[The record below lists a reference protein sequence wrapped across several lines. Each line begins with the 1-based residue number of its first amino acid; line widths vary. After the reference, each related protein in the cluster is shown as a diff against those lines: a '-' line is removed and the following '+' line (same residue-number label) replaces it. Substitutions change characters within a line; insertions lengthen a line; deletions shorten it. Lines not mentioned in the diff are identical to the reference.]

1 MSKEEDDRAGDDA
14 PLHRTDSSAGDR
26 EAPVGDAGFE
36 APKRP
41 RTAAQIAA
49 FEKARA
55 KRAENLAKKVEKK
68 PAPEPEPEP
77 TPPPAPEPMAK
88 SSPAPR
94 RKPRSDAG
102 KRRGHLVRYEE
113 DPEEV
118 GEPEVRSAPPPP
130 YFVIV

>member
-1 MSKEEDDRAGDDA
+1 MSKEDDQAGDDA

-55 KRAENLAKKVEKK
+55 TRAANLAKKVEKK
-68 PAPEPEPEP
+68 PTPEPEPD
-77 TPPPAPEPMAK
+77 PEPVAAPP
-88 SSPAPR
+88 PAPR

-102 KRRGHLVRYEE
+102 KRRGRLVRYEE
-113 DPEEV
+113 EPKEE

>member
-1 MSKEEDDRAGDDA
+1 MSKEDDQAGDDA

-26 EAPVGDAGFE
+26 EAPVGDVGFE

-41 RTAAQIAA
+41 RSAAQIAA

-77 TPPPAPEPMAK
+77 TPPPAPEPMAA

-102 KRRGHLVRYEE
+102 KRRGRLVRYEE
-113 DPEEV
+113 DPEEE
-118 GEPEVRSAPPPP
+118 GEPEVSSAPPPP

>member
-1 MSKEEDDRAGDDA
+1 MSKEDDQAGDDA

-55 KRAENLAKKVEKK
+55 TRAANLAKKTKK
-68 PAPEPEPEP
+68 AAPEPEPEP
-77 TPPPAPEPMAK
+77 EPEPAPSPATEPADK
-88 SSPAPR
+88 TAPAPR

-102 KRRGHLVRYEE
+102 KRRGRLIRYEE
-113 DPEEV
+113 EEE
-118 GEPEVRSAPPPP
+118 GEPEVSSAPPAP

>member
-1 MSKEEDDRAGDDA
+1 MSKEDDQAGDDA

-49 FEKARA
+49 FEKTRA
-55 KRAENLAKKVEKK
+55 TRAANLANKVEKK

-77 TPPPAPEPMAK
+77 EPVAAPP
-88 SSPAPR
+88 PAPR

-102 KRRGHLVRYEE
+102 KRRGRLVRYEE
-113 DPEEV
+113 DPGEE
-118 GEPEVRSAPPPP
+118 GEPEVSSAPPPP

>member
-1 MSKEEDDRAGDDA
+1 MSKEDDQAGDDA

-26 EAPVGDAGFE
+26 EAPVGDADFE

-55 KRAENLAKKVEKK
+55 KRAENLAKKVSKA
-68 PAPEPEPEP
+68 PAPTPEPEPEP
-77 TPPPAPEPMAK
+77 EAPPAPEPVVPPT
-88 SSPAPR
+88 PARR

-102 KRRGHLVRYEE
+102 KRRGRLVRYDEE
-113 DPEEV
+113 DDEGEQEV
-118 GEPEVRSAPPPP
+118 SSLPPPP